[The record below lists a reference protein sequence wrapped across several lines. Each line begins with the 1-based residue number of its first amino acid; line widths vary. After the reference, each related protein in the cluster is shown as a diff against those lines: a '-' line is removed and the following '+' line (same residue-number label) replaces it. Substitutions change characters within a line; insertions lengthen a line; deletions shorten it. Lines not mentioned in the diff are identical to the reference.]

1 MEKTDNNFTFKGI
14 NNGNPTSLLK
24 SKEAELV
31 SIMVTHTYSNGF
43 TETTIINKQPVSEPS
58 TKSYDTYVRIEA
70 VASDSWNKYRLFTWS
85 KIAPNA
91 EAFCSALDQLGTKDV
106 IIEIDNQS
114 FTGNIDLERSRVT
127 RVRSLMD
134 YVKKTYGNI
143 TGKKV
148 IFTFDILTKKII
160 MEIL

>member
-1 MEKTDNNFTFKGI
+1 M
-14 NNGNPTSLLK
+14 
-24 SKEAELV
+24 
-31 SIMVTHTYSNGF
+31 
-43 TETTIINKQPVSEPS
+43 
-58 TKSYDTYVRIEA
+58 
-70 VASDSWNKYRLFTWS
+70 ASDSWNKYRLLTWS